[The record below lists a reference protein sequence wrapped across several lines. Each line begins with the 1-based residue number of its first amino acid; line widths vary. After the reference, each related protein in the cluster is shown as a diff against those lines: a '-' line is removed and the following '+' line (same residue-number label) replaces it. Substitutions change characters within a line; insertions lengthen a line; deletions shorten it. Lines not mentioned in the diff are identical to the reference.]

1 MRHGVVILPDQ
12 PWSSAVRRWRRAEEL
27 GFDHAWTF
35 DHLRWRTL
43 RDRPW
48 YSAMPTLTAAAMAT
62 SRIRLGTLVANPNI
76 RHPVTFAKEAMTL
89 DDVSGGRFICGLGAG
104 VAAGDDTEVFGA
116 APLSADQRAERFEEF
131 VELTDL
137 LLRQR
142 ETSFDGRYFTARDAA
157 MHPGCRQ
164 QPAIPLAIAAAGRP
178 TMRVVARYARSWI
191 TVGIPGRFEATRFDR
206 AVPMLREQCA
216 RVEEACHAQGRDPAD
231 LERIVV
237 AGAQLGGVL
246 DSADAFAT
254 AQGLFGE
261 LGFTDLLVFWPR
273 PEPPFQGSEAQLDAV
288 APLLAEAA
296 HRAVTVGAP
305 R

>member
-12 PWSSAVRRWRRAEEL
+12 PWSSAARRWRRAEEL

-35 DHLRWRTL
+35 DHLMWRTL

-48 YSAMPTLTAAAMAT
+48 YAAMPTLTAAATAT
-62 SRIRLGTLVANPNI
+62 SRLRLGTLVANPNI
-76 RHPVTFAKEAMTL
+76 RHPLSFAKEVMTL
-89 DDVSGGRFICGLGAG
+89 DDISGGRLICGLGAG
-104 VAAGDDTEVFGA
+104 VASGDDTEVFGA
-116 APLSADQRAERFEEF
+116 APLSAGQRAQRFEEF

-137 LLRQR
+137 LLRERQ
-142 ETSFDGRYFTARDAA
+142 TSFDGRYYTARDAA
-157 MHPGCRQ
+157 MHPGCLQR
-164 QPAIPLAIAAAGRP
+164 PTVPLAIAAAGRRA
-178 TMRVVARYARSWI
+178 MRLVARFAQSWI
-191 TVGIPGRFEATRFDR
+191 TVGIPGRFEATRFDL

-216 RVEEACHAQGRDPAD
+216 RLDEACLAQGRDPAD

-237 AGAQLGGVL
+237 AGAQVGGVL

-254 AQGLFGE
+254 ASGLFGE

-273 PEPPFQGSEAQLDAV
+273 PEPPFQGSEAQLEAV
-288 APLLAEAA
+288 AALLSAA
-296 HRAVTVGAP
+296 PAGAS